1 MRGSGW
7 GRRRKPGEFEVKK
20 REERTSRRLRGCKRY
35 SQMLQ
40 RGEMRTKECPFGLA
54 TWRPLGTPER
64 VSLVGME
71 TW

>member
-1 MRGSGW
+1 MA
-7 GRRRKPGEFEVKK
+7 GEGGENQENLRSKK
-20 REERTSRRLRGCKRY
+20 REERTSRRSRGCKRY

>member
-1 MRGSGW
+1 MA
-7 GRRRKPGEFEVKK
+7 GEGGENQENLRSKK